1 MVLQEF
7 ANSVDLIGSTDELGQ
22 VRRQRVCE
30 QLTVD
35 RHLAIFHPQGMPRED
50 LTARGLRRAG
60 FRLASHPPS
69 LEELDIGGSP
79 DSNVGPQA
87 DSQAPLG
94 HTTDAQRF
102 GGDHHGQ

>member
-35 RHLAIFHPQGMPRED
+35 RHLAIFHPQGMQRED
-50 LTARGLRRAG
+50 LTYPHEGSAVRDSDWRRIHLPWRSWTSAG
-60 FRLASHPPS
+60 P
-69 LEELDIGGSP
+69 P
-79 DSNVGPQA
+79 DSNAGPQA

-94 HTTDAQRF
+94 HTTDAQWFRW
-102 GGDHHGQ
+102 